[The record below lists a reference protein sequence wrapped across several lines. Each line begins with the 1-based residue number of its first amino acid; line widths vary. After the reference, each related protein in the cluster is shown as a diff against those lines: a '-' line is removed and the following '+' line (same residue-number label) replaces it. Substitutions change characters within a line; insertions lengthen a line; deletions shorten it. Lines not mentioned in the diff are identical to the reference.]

1 MKRIA
6 LGASRQLAGG
16 EPPTQWLLL
25 PRGELHARWANG
37 EEATFVVDDAAI
49 DSIMAAYARKGR
61 DLSLDYNHAQ
71 YDHRAR
77 SDHDMRSAGS
87 FELEARPDGLWMTNI
102 RWTSDADTY
111 LRGREYRYLSPSFSV
126 DEDGRVVDLH
136 NVALTPNPATLGAL
150 PLVASANQPPTRA
163 GEENQLDPTL
173 VGLSADT
180 PPAQVSVRIAALH
193 NFEGA
198 VLERLGVTS
207 REAALSAVEQGAAAV
222 QLTETLTARVDELEA
237 AASEA
242 EREQVLA
249 DARRDGRLTPAQC
262 ADGGWARSVDL
273 DVLRAF
279 LASAPRVV
287 PLGEVSERSGDQSD
301 ATPAEA
307 LSDSIRRLARR
318 TRN

>member
-1 MKRIA
+1 MTRIA
-6 LGASRQLAGG
+6 LGASRQLAGT
-16 EPPTQWLLL
+16 EPPTEWLLL
-25 PRGELHARWANG
+25 PLGELHARWVDG
-37 EEATFVVDDAAI
+37 DEATFVVDDAALA
-49 DSIMAAYARKGR
+49 SVMATYARRGR
-61 DLSLDYNHAQ
+61 DLSVDYNHAQ
-71 YDHRAR
+71 FDTRPRTDHE
-77 SDHDMRSAGS
+77 MRSAGS
-87 FELEARPDGLWMTNI
+87 FELEQRPDGLWMVDI
-102 RWTSDADTY
+102 RWTADAERY
-111 LRGREYRYLSPSFSV
+111 LRNREYRYLSPSFSA
-126 DEDGRVVDLH
+126 DESGRVLDLH

-150 PLVASANQPPTRA
+150 PLVASATQPPSGA
-163 GEENQLDPTL
+163 GEEIQLDPIL

-180 PPAQVSVRIAALH
+180 PPAQVSVRVAALH

-198 VLERLGVTS
+198 VLAALGVTT

-262 ADGGWARSVDL
+262 ADGGWARTVDL